1 MENERVF
8 IDTSAFYALMDRS
21 DSNHEQAADFWGSLL
36 EKDLYLCTGNY
47 VIVEALALLQR
58 RLGFEA
64 GNLWYRDVLSL
75 AEILWID
82 GSMHNLAYELWLSL
96 GRRRLSFVDCVSF
109 VVMRHYKIEKVFGFD
124 RHFLEQGFE
133 NIWMGAGE

>member
-1 MENERVF
+1 MESERVF

-21 DSNHEQAADFWGSLL
+21 DSNHEQAADLWASLL
-36 EKDLYLCTGNY
+36 EKGLYFCTGNY
-47 VIVEALALLQR
+47 VIVETLVLLQS

-82 GSMHNLAYELWLSL
+82 GRMHNLAYELWLSL
-96 GRRRLSFVDCVSF
+96 GRRRLSLVDCVSF
-109 VVMRHYKIEKVFGFD
+109 AVMRHYKIEKVFGFD
-124 RHFLEQGFE
+124 RHFVEQGFK
-133 NIWMGAGE
+133 NI

>member
-1 MENERVF
+1 MESERVF

-21 DSNHEQAADFWGSLL
+21 DRNCDQATGLWASLL
-36 EKDLYLCTGNY
+36 QKDRYLCTGNY
-47 VIVEALALLQR
+47 VIIETLALLQN

-64 GNLWYRDVLSL
+64 ANLWYRDVLSL

-82 GSMHNLAYELWLSL
+82 GSMHNLAYELWLSM

-109 VVMRHYKIEKVFGFD
+109 VVMRHYKVEKVFGFD
-124 RHFLEQGFE
+124 SHFVEQGFE
-133 NIWMGAGE
+133 TL